1 MGKYII
7 KRLAMSILIIFLV
20 SVFAFSLMHILP
32 GDPIRI
38 ALGESVSEETIAEYR
53 AKYHLDKPVLQQYGL
68 WVEGILRGDFGKSL
82 LYGEDVTTLIKTKLP
97 VTMAIGI
104 PVVLISAFFG
114 ILFGV
119 VTAVKRGTWM
129 DQLITTIANIGI
141 GVPQF
146 WIAILCIFLFGLKLH
161 VLPIQGYT
169 APSDD
174 FGKYV
179 YMSLLP
185 VLCLSFGFIA
195 TITRQTRS
203 NMLEV
208 INQDYV
214 RTARAN
220 GISERSV
227 IFRHALKNALIPV
240 ITVVGLQVPTIIGGS
255 MLIEVCFSIAGMG
268 RLIMTSVSN
277 TDYLVIQALVLFI
290 SVVVVLCNLL
300 LDIVYGLIDPRIRLS
315 SGGK

>member
-53 AKYHLDKPVLQQYGL
+53 AKYHLDKPIIQQYGL
-68 WVEGILRGDFGKSL
+68 WVEGILHGDFGKSL

-104 PVVLISAFFG
+104 PVVLISAVFG

-119 VTAVKRGTWM
+119 VTAVKRGTWI
-129 DQLITTIANIGI
+129 DQVITSIANIGI

-169 APSDD
+169 APSED

-179 YMSLLP
+179 YMAFLP

-220 GISERSV
+220 GISEGSV
-227 IFRHALKNALIPV
+227 IFRYALKNALIPV
-240 ITVVGLQVPTIIGGS
+240 ITIIGLQVRIIVGGS
-255 MLIEVCFSIAGMG
+255 VVIERIFNIPGIGALLIRVITE
-268 RLIMTSVSN
+268 R
-277 TDYLVIQALVLFI
+277 DYFIIQACVLVISLVTVGCNFI
-290 SVVVVLCNLL
+290 VDLLYGVV
-300 LDIVYGLIDPRIRLS
+300 DPRVRKS
-315 SGGK
+315 WR